1 MKTILFPFLLL
12 LAIIVFSSLS
22 SDKKVEIKKLGIED
36 AVNKGMIRA
45 TVKGNGGHGGECINL
60 NIISTASVD
69 TTIYVEAGRRLN
81 SEDSTVQDILVVKEI
96 QILVKAGEEKNVNLY
111 GFCCQ
116 ATNHSPSKDE
126 KFDIG
131 HMADSGLVKL
141 SQFLNKNTFDDNII
155 QNAVWVIS
163 NDHPLSSVGSSNI
176 NKRKELKKLHNLLA
190 TIKHLPV
197 DFSWYSLTFK
207 TDTAR
212 LFSGVPD
219 SLYGDIEYSVW
230 KNSSVSLTLSDSIGH
245 VVKRFFTN
253 KPQNPEKYTY
263 EIKTSVFGYPKGK
276 YFVRLFAND
285 QMKLE
290 KTIEL

>member
-1 MKTILFPFLLL
+1 MKTIFFPFLLL

-22 SDKKVEIKKLGIED
+22 SDKKVEVKKLGIED
-36 AVNKGMIRA
+36 AINKGLIRA
-45 TVKGNGGHGGECINL
+45 VVKGKGGHGGECINL
-60 NIISTASVD
+60 NIISIASVD

-81 SEDSTVQDILVVKEI
+81 SEDSTIQDILVVKEI
-96 QILVKAGEEKNVNLY
+96 PIFVKAGEEKNINIY

-116 ATNHSPSKDE
+116 ASNHSPSTNE

-141 SQFLNKNTFDDNII
+141 AQFLSKNPFEDGIM

-163 NDHPLSSVGSSNI
+163 DNHPLSSVGSSDAS
-176 NKRKELKKLHNLLA
+176 KRKELRKLHNILA
-190 TIKHLPV
+190 TIKHLPI

-207 TDTAR
+207 SDTAR

-219 SLYGDIEYSVW
+219 SLYGDIEYSIW

-245 VVKRFFTN
+245 VVKRFFSN

-290 KTIEL
+290 KTVEL

>member
-1 MKTILFPFLLL
+1 MKSIIFQTILLSV
-12 LAIIVFSSLS
+12 IILFSSLS
-22 SDKKVEIKKLGIED
+22 NDNKVTEKKLGIED
-36 AVNKGMIRA
+36 AVNKGLIRA
-45 TVKGNGGHGGECINL
+45 TVKGKGGHGGECISL
-60 NIISTASVD
+60 NIINITSVD

-81 SEDSTVQDILVVKEI
+81 SVDSTVQDILVVKEI
-96 QILVKAGEEKNVNLY
+96 PILVKAGEEKNINIY

-116 ATNHSPSKDE
+116 ASNHSPSTNE

-141 SQFLNKNTFDDNII
+141 AKFLDKNSFEDGIM

-163 NDHPLSSVGSSNI
+163 DNHPLSSVGSSNS

-190 TIKHLPV
+190 TIKNLPI

-207 TDTAR
+207 PDTAR

-219 SLYGDIEYSVW
+219 SLYGDIEYSIW

-245 VVKRFFTN
+245 VVKRFFAN
-253 KPQNPEKYTY
+253 KPQNPDKYTY

-290 KTIEL
+290 KKIEL